1 MRTGRLVP
9 ARQATQVGQ
18 PGAAAARQTA
28 GHDARN
34 GGKQMSGADDQAW
47 LDGDSGRL
55 VRPYAVTGGRTTT
68 SLKLDL
74 MSVMVATGAGALS
87 GLGPDHIQ
95 ALSRCL
101 RPASVAEIA
110 ARLRL
115 PAAAAKVLL
124 ADLVDCG
131 AVRAAPPRPAADLS
145 NRVLLE
151 RLLDGL
157 QRRL

>member
-1 MRTGRLVP
+1 MTTP
-9 ARQATQVGQ
+9 
-18 PGAAAARQTA
+18 PG
-28 GHDARN
+28 
-34 GGKQMSGADDQAW
+34 DDVW

-55 VRPYAVTGGRTTT
+55 VRPYAVTNGRTTAT
-68 SLKLDL
+68 LQLDL
-74 MSVMVATGAGALS
+74 LSMVVATGNGAPTLE
-87 GLGPDHIQ
+87 PDHRQ
-95 ALSRCL
+95 ALAVCL

-115 PAAAAKVLL
+115 PAAVTKVLL

-131 AVRAAPPRPAADLS
+131 AVRAAPPQSGTDTS

>member
-1 MRTGRLVP
+1 
-9 ARQATQVGQ
+9 
-18 PGAAAARQTA
+18 
-28 GHDARN
+28 
-34 GGKQMSGADDQAW
+34 MSISGDDGW

-55 VRPYAVTGGRTTT
+55 IRPYAVTNGRTSA

-74 MSVMVATGAGALS
+74 LSMVVATGTGAYNTLE
-87 GLGPDHIQ
+87 PDHMQ
-95 ALSRCL
+95 ALGLCL

-115 PAAAAKVLL
+115 PAAITKVLL
-124 ADLVDCG
+124 ADLVECG
-131 AVRAAPPRPAADLS
+131 AVRTATPQPASDTS